1 MHTPKHATIDVST
14 AIKLAAAHI
23 MMKGSAMVH
32 VLPFAALRP
41 TPENAPTFACPP
53 YDVVTRA
60 QAAKLAPNHRFLHV
74 IRPEISCD
82 LNVHEDDQ
90 EAHAHAAAQ
99 LTQYEKD
106 GVLIR
111 DPKPTLYIYQQIGYG
126 HIQTG
131 VVGCVRAADYR
142 NGTIKQHEKTL
153 VAKELNRIHHFEAT
167 HAQTEPVFLMHQPDD
182 AVHSIVSGA
191 TSAQPHYDFTS
202 DNGVRHRFWVLSSD
216 ATQKLTQAFSSLAA
230 LYIADG
236 HHRSASAV
244 KVAGARGLAD
254 DDPRASIMAVLFPC
268 NDLKV
273 LAYNRV
279 VDHLNGLSPEDFLER
294 MHTAGFSVR
303 LCESNPAPCSRGS
316 FGVYIGAADTWYTAT
331 FTAPLTGNVISD
343 LDTSILTDHV
353 LTPILGIDDL
363 RTNPHIRFVGGS
375 AGTHGLQTA
384 AGSHGVAFSLYPTS
398 VTDIMAVSDAGKI
411 MPPKSTWFEP
421 KLASGLFIHTLA

>member
-1 MHTPKHATIDVST
+1 
-14 AIKLAAAHI
+14 
-23 MMKGSAMVH
+23 MVH
-32 VLPFAALRP
+32 ILPFAALRP
-41 TPENAPTFACPP
+41 TPEHAPTFACPP
-53 YDVVTRA
+53 YDVVTRT
-60 QAAKLAPNHRFLHV
+60 QAAELAPNHRFLCV
-74 IRPEISCD
+74 IRPEINCAP
-82 LNVHEDDQ
+82 NVQEDDP

-99 LTQYEKD
+99 LAAFEED

-111 DPKPTLYIYQQIGYG
+111 DSQPMLYIYQQIGYG
-126 HIQTG
+126 HVQTG
-131 VVGCVRAADYR
+131 VVGCVRSADYR

-153 VAKELNRIHHFEAT
+153 VTKELNRIHHFEAT
-167 HAQTEPVFLMHQPDD
+167 QAQTEPVFLMHRPDE

-191 TSAQPHYDFTS
+191 TSAEPNYDFTG
-202 DNGVRHRFWVLSSD
+202 DDGVRHRFWILGSD
-216 ATQKLTQAFSSLAA
+216 ETQKLVQAFSSLTA

-244 KVAGARGLAD
+244 KVAGSRGLDD

-268 NDLKV
+268 EDLKV

-294 MHTAGFSVR
+294 IHTAGFDVTP
-303 LCESNPAPCSRGS
+303 CEADPAPTSRGS
-316 FGVYIGAADTWYTAT
+316 FGVYIGATSTWHTAT
-331 FTAPLTGNVISD
+331 FTAPRTGNVISD

-375 AGTHGLQTA
+375 AGTRGLETA
-384 AGSHGVAFSLYPTS
+384 AGSQGVAFSLYPTS
-398 VTDIMAVSDAGKI
+398 VTDIMAVSDAGEI

-421 KLASGLFIHTLA
+421 KLASGLFIHSLV